1 MKRLITTAGLAA
13 LGAASVAPTCAQ
25 DAMINQKPWSIGASL
40 RGFYDD
46 NYLTYPRALRDI
58 PGFDEDTF
66 GFDISP
72 SAGFNI
78 KREQTTFGI
87 SYLYTLRYY
96 LDREDDEMDHT
107 HQANMKLSHAFNER
121 FSIDVKDSFV
131 IAQEPSILDPTISTT
146 LPARAEGDNVRNFGS
161 IQFNAAVVENFS
173 VNAGYRNAIFDY
185 EEDSDDYS
193 PGSPRYVG
201 TPVFGAV
208 GTRSAVLDRM
218 EHLFFIDG
226 NYQVLPKT
234 TVSLGYQFGI
244 IDYTSEDALFGS
256 GVLGNLPPFY
266 NGNARDNKSHF
277 ATVGVKQ
284 HLNPQLDVSV
294 RGGIQFTTYD
304 NETLFDDVVSPY
316 AEASV
321 RWGYSEGS
329 SLQVGARHQRIPTD
343 VRLAGGVP
351 IADQEA
357 TTVWVSVN
365 QAITGKLSA
374 IIMGQYQYST
384 YGDSSINGDAIDAVD
399 QIFFAGATLAY
410 QFNPHV
416 SAELGYTFDRVD
428 SDFQIRSFTR
438 NRVYVGTRLSY

>member
-46 NYLTYPRALRDI
+46 NYLTYPRVLRDQ
-58 PGFDEDTF
+58 PGFDENTF
-66 GFDISP
+66 GFDVAP
-72 SAGFNI
+72 SAAINL
-78 KREQTTFGI
+78 KREQTTFGL

-96 LDREDDEMDHT
+96 IDREDEEMDHT

-146 LPARAEGDNVRNFGS
+146 LPARAEGDNIRNFGS

-185 EEDSDDYS
+185 EEDQDDIMAA
-193 PGSPRYVG
+193 PRNGIGS
-201 TPVFGAV
+201 
-208 GTRSAVLDRM
+208 RSAVLDRM
-218 EHLFFIDG
+218 EHLFYIDG

-244 IDYTSEDALFGS
+244 NDFTSEDRLFVIDPNPANTIYALG
-256 GVLGNLPPFY
+256 GI
-266 NGNARDNKSHF
+266 RDSKSHF

-284 HLNPQLDVSV
+284 HLNPQLDVSA
-294 RGGIQFTTYD
+294 RAGIQYTTYD
-304 NETLFDDVVSPY
+304 NETFFDDQVSPY
-316 AEASV
+316 AEASL
-321 RWGYSEGS
+321 RWGYMEGS

-343 VRLAGGVP
+343 VRLVNGVP
-351 IADQEA
+351 IADQQA

-374 IIMGQYQYST
+374 IVMGQYQYST
-384 YGDSSINGDAIDAVD
+384 YGDSSVVDTSDAVD

-410 QFNPHV
+410 QFNPHI
-416 SAELGYTFDRVD
+416 SAEAGYTFDRLD
-428 SDFQIRSFTR
+428 SDFAVRSFTR
-438 NRVYVGTRLSY
+438 NRFYVGTRLSY

>member
-66 GFDISP
+66 GFDVAP
-72 SAGFNI
+72 SAAINL
-78 KREQTTFGI
+78 KRDQTTFGL

-96 LDREDDEMDHT
+96 IDREDQEMDHT
-107 HQANMKLSHAFNER
+107 HQANLKLSHAFNER

-131 IAQEPSILDPTISTT
+131 IAQEPSIIDPTIATT
-146 LPARAEGDNVRNFGS
+146 LPARAEGDNFRNFGS

-173 VNAGYRNAIFDY
+173 VNAGYRNSIFDY
-185 EEDSDDYS
+185 EQSAKDIIRPANPTGE
-193 PGSPRYVG
+193 GS
-201 TPVFGAV
+201 
-208 GTRSAVLDRM
+208 RSAVLDRM
-218 EHLFFIDG
+218 EHLFFVDG

-244 IDYTSEDALFGS
+244 NDFTSDDPLFGI
-256 GVLGNLPPFY
+256 Y
-266 NGNARDNKSHF
+266 NGSVRDSRSHF

-294 RGGIQFTTYD
+294 RGGIQYTTYD
-304 NETLFDDVVSPY
+304 NETFFDDQVSPY
-316 AEASV
+316 AEASL
-321 RWGYSEGS
+321 RWGYMEGS

-343 VRLAGGVP
+343 VRLVTRGGVSVP
-351 IADQEA
+351 IADQQA
-357 TTVWVSVN
+357 TTAWVSVN

-384 YGDSSINGDAIDAVD
+384 YGDSSATDPGDAVD

-410 QFNPHV
+410 QFNPHI
-416 SAELGYTFDRVD
+416 SAEAGYTFDRVD
-428 SDFQIRSFTR
+428 SDDPFRSFTR
-438 NRVYVGTRLSY
+438 NRFYVGTRLSY

>member
-1 MKRLITTAGLAA
+1 MKRLMTTAGLAA
-13 LGAASVAPTCAQ
+13 LGAASVAPTFAQ

-46 NYLTYPRALRDI
+46 NYLTYPRVLRDA
-58 PGFDEDTF
+58 PGFDENTF

-72 SAGFNI
+72 SAAVNL
-78 KREQTTFGI
+78 KREQTTFGL

-131 IAQEPSILDPTISTT
+131 IAQEPSIIDPTISTT
-146 LPARAEGDNVRNFGS
+146 LPARAEGDNMRNTGS

-173 VNAGYRNAIFDY
+173 INSGYRNSIFDY
-185 EEDSDDYS
+185 EEDADDYA
-193 PGSPRYVG
+193 PGSPRYTG
-201 TPVFGAV
+201 APIFGAV
-208 GTRSAVLDRM
+208 GTRSAVLDRI
-218 EHLFFIDG
+218 EHMFFVDG

-244 IDYTSEDALFGS
+244 NDYTSEDALFGS
-256 GVLGNLPPFY
+256 GPLGTAAPFY
-266 NGNARDNKSHF
+266 TGSARDNKSHF

-294 RGGIQFTTYD
+294 RGGIQYTTYD

-316 AEASV
+316 AEASA
-321 RWGYSEGS
+321 RWGYAEGS

-343 VRLAGGVP
+343 VRLVGGVP

-357 TTVWVSVN
+357 STVWVSVN

-374 IIMGQYQYST
+374 IVMGQYQYST
-384 YGDSSINGDAIDAVD
+384 YGDSSLNGDAIDAVD
-399 QIFFAGATLAY
+399 HIFFAGATLAY
-410 QFNPHV
+410 QFNPHI
-416 SAELGYTFDRVD
+416 SAEAGYTFDRVD
-428 SDFQIRSFTR
+428 SDLLVRSFTR
-438 NRVYVGTRLSY
+438 NRVFIGTRLSY

>member
-46 NYLTYPRALRDI
+46 NYLTYPRALRDR

-66 GFDISP
+66 GFDVAP
-72 SAGFNI
+72 SAAINL
-78 KREQTTFGI
+78 KRDQTTFGL

-96 LDREDDEMDHT
+96 LDREDEEMDHT
-107 HQANMKLSHAFNER
+107 HQANLKLSHAFNER

-146 LPARAEGDNVRNFGS
+146 LPARAEGDNFRNFGS

-173 VNAGYRNAIFDY
+173 VNAGYRNSIYDY
-185 EEDSDDYS
+185 EQDAKDVIAAGGD
-193 PGSPRYVG
+193 PTGAGS
-201 TPVFGAV
+201 
-208 GTRSAVLDRM
+208 RSAVLDRM
-218 EHLFFIDG
+218 EHMFFIDG

-234 TVSLGYQFGI
+234 TVSVGYQFGI
-244 IDYTSEDALFGS
+244 NDYTSDDPLFGI
-256 GVLGNLPPFY
+256 Y
-266 NGNARDNKSHF
+266 NGSVRDSRSHF

-294 RGGIQFTTYD
+294 RGGIQYTTYD
-304 NETLFDDVVSPY
+304 NETFFDDQLSPY
-316 AEASV
+316 AEASL
-321 RWGYSEGS
+321 RWGYMEGS
-329 SLQVGARHQRIPTD
+329 SLQVGARHQRIATD
-343 VRLAGGVP
+343 VRLVNRGGVSVP
-351 IADQEA
+351 IADQQA
-357 TTVWVSVN
+357 TTAWVSVN

-384 YGDSSINGDAIDAVD
+384 YGDSSATDPGDVVD

-410 QFNPHV
+410 QFNPHI
-416 SAELGYTFDRVD
+416 SAEAGYTFDRVD
-428 SDFQIRSFTR
+428 SDDSFRSFTR
-438 NRVYVGTRLSY
+438 NRVYIGTRLSY